1 MTFDVSNAEKPH
13 PASDM
18 RLRND
23 QAASLT
29 TSDFEGSTGHRL

>member
-1 MTFDVSNAEKPH
+1 MPFHVSNAEKPH
-13 PASDM
+13 PASGM

-29 TSDFEGSTGHRL
+29 IADFESSTGHRL